1 MSLTIAITFGQVV
14 AACGADGDAD
24 RAGAPRIEVRAGGT
38 VHVRNAEV
46 GMWAEGEGW
55 RLVEDVRIGAVD
67 GRGPDV
73 FGNVM
78 SLSLAVDDE
87 GRMFVLDGQANE
99 VRVFDASGAHVRTF
113 GRAGSGPG
121 EMRGPTL
128 AGWGPDATLWIAD
141 PANARYTVF
150 SRDGAYVASHRRAIG
165 FSMRPWPGTIGA
177 DGRIY
182 DIGIGSG
189 EGVEHVIVRVE
200 PMTAAAD
207 TFALPSYDGG
217 WFHLLNRAG
226 LPMRSV
232 SIPFAGQLLW
242 RLDPRGYVWS
252 AVTDCYVIA
261 QQNLDGDTLLIV
273 EREQRPI
280 RVSAEERAAAL
291 DGLQDFIAAGGR
303 VEPARIPSTKPA
315 LHGFTVDDRGYL
327 WVVPQ
332 REAGG
337 GRRPYDV
344 FDPSGRYLGEVTG
357 STGVMV
363 WPAAPVFRDDYVY
376 GFTVD
381 DLQVPYLVRLRIEG
395 RASSPTPARAR

>member
-1 MSLTIAITFGQVV
+1 
-14 AACGADGDAD
+14 
-24 RAGAPRIEVRAGGT
+24 
-38 VHVRNAEV
+38 
-46 GMWAEGEGW
+46 
-55 RLVEDVRIGAVD
+55 
-67 GRGPDV
+67 
-73 FGNVM
+73 
-78 SLSLAVDDE
+78 
-87 GRMFVLDGQANE
+87 
-99 VRVFDASGAHVRTF
+99 
-113 GRAGSGPG
+113 
-121 EMRGPTL
+121 
-128 AGWGPDATLWIAD
+128 
-141 PANARYTVF
+141 
-150 SRDGAYVASHRRAIG
+150 
-165 FSMRPWPGTIGA
+165 
-177 DGRIY
+177 
-182 DIGIGSG
+182 
-189 EGVEHVIVRVE
+189 
-200 PMTAAAD
+200 MTAAAD

-252 AVTDCYVIA
+252 AVTDRYVIA